1 LHLPGARHNLVNANK
16 SQLQKERIVK
26 TKTLWLSGVAA
37 ALVLAGLALPADRP
51 GATPLDAAGADALAV
66 EAKALMCRGA
76 GATLRRDARILTA
89 ASLLAERF
97 DHAAKRREQ
106 TSKRHKQAVDRIER
120 AIERRQQLASSDAGV
135 QFADAA
141 IGRADLEDNLDL
153 FEKLGLMQG
162 HLMIGKALLDADM
175 QRDALPHFGHPV
187 RELYDYLKPVFAA
200 RHYPEFEREL
210 QDLEQRAKTAPKDA
224 ATMTAYNDV
233 IAKIDGLRR
242 TIPAEAL
249 NSADFLTQAI
259 ALMVDDA
266 AGDLGESLDKGRVVN
281 TVEYHDAM
289 GFARYAD
296 GAVQTYAATLGARAA
311 ALRRETQYTL
321 SAFPSLAPPTR
332 PAHSVADVRAAAERA
347 KAVGR

>member
-1 LHLPGARHNLVNANK
+1 M
-16 SQLQKERIVK
+16 K
-26 TKTLWLSGVAA
+26 TRTLWLSGIAA
-37 ALVLAGLALPADRP
+37 TLVLAGLAVPADRP
-51 GATPLDAAGADALAV
+51 GATALDAAGAEAIAA
-66 EAKALMCRGA
+66 EAKALICHGA
-76 GATLRRDARILTA
+76 NGRLARDSRILVA
-89 ASLLAERF
+89 ASLLADRFQQAAERR
-97 DHAAKRREQ
+97 DRAAERRHTAIE
-106 TSKRHKQAVDRIER
+106 RIER
-120 AIERRQQLASSDAGV
+120 AIERRAQLASSDPASI
-135 QFADAA
+135 QLADAA

-224 ATMTAYNDV
+224 ATTTAYTDV

-242 TIPAEAL
+242 TIPAAAL

-296 GAVQTYAATLGARAA
+296 GAVQSYAATLGSRAA

-321 SAFPSLAPPTR
+321 SAFPSLAPPTH

-347 KAVGR
+347 KAVGQ

>member
-1 LHLPGARHNLVNANK
+1 
-16 SQLQKERIVK
+16 VK
-26 TKTLWLSGVAA
+26 TKNIWLAGAA
-37 ALVLAGLALPADRP
+37 ATLVLAGLAVPAERPRATPAD
-51 GATPLDAAGADALAV
+51 AEALAA
-66 EAKALMCRGA
+66 EAKALICHGA
-76 GATLRRDARILTA
+76 NGRLARDSRILAA
-89 ASLLAERF
+89 ASLLAGRLQAE
-97 DHAAKRREQ
+97 HAARLDAEAAARR
-106 TSKRHKQAVDRIER
+106 AAAAER
-120 AIERRQQLASSDAGV
+120 VARAFERRSQLASADLAAI
-135 QFADAA
+135 QLADAA
-141 IGRADLEDNLDL
+141 LGKADLEDNLDL

-187 RELYDYLKPVFAA
+187 RELYDYLKPVFSA

-210 QDLEQRAKTAPKDA
+210 QDLEQRATKAPRDPATTA
-224 ATMTAYNDV
+224 AYTDV

-266 AGDLGESLDKGRVVN
+266 AGDLGESLDKGRIVN

-296 GAVQTYAATLGARAA
+296 GAVDSYAKVLGSRAA
-311 ALRRETQYTL
+311 ALKRETQYTL
-321 SAFPSLAPPTR
+321 SAFPSLAPPPR
-332 PAHSVADVRAAAERA
+332 PARSVSDVRAAAERA
-347 KAVGR
+347 KAVTQ

>member
-1 LHLPGARHNLVNANK
+1 MTCICDRYPILSDLRINRNCKSGA
-16 SQLQKERIVK
+16 IVK
-26 TKTLWLSGVAA
+26 TKTLWLAGAA
-37 ALVLAGLALPADRP
+37 ATLVLAGLALPADQPR
-51 GATPLDAAGADALAV
+51 ATPIDGEALAA
-66 EAKALMCRGA
+66 EAKALICHGA
-76 GATLRRDARILTA
+76 NGRLGRDSRILVA
-89 ASLLAERF
+89 ASLLAEHFQHTAELKERAF
-97 DHAAKRREQ
+97 ERRHE
-106 TSKRHKQAVDRIER
+106 AVERIER
-120 AIERRQQLASSDAGV
+120 AIERRTQLASADRDAI
-135 QFADAA
+135 QLADGAL
-141 IGRADLEDNLDL
+141 GKADLEDNLDL

-210 QDLEQRAKTAPKDA
+210 HDLEQRATKAPKDPATTA
-224 ATMTAYNDV
+224 AYTDV

-242 TIPAEAL
+242 TIPAKAL
-249 NSADFLTQAI
+249 NSADFLTQGI

-296 GAVQTYAATLGARAA
+296 GAVDSYAKTLGSRTA
-311 ALRRETQYTL
+311 ALKRETQYTL

-332 PAHSVADVRAAAERA
+332 PAHSVSDVRAAAERA
-347 KAVGR
+347 KAVTQ